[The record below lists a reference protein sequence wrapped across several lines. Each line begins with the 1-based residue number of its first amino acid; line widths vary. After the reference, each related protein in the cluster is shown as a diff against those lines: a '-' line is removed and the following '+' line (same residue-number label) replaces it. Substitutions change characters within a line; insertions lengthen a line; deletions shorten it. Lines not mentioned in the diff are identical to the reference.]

1 MAATERVVV
10 LMPPEEKLQL
20 AEMARRANVSIG
32 EFLRRL
38 VREQAA
44 EVAFAAELEQRRPEV
59 EALLDALEAS
69 NARAH
74 EALDAALAAV
84 EATRRQLAEPGP
96 EHVAA

>member
-10 LMPPEEKLQL
+10 LMPPDEKSQL
-20 AEMARRANVSIG
+20 VELARRANVSIG

-44 EVAFAAELEQRRPEV
+44 AAALEAELETRRPEV
-59 EALLDALEAS
+59 EALLDALEAG

-74 EALDAALAAV
+74 AALDAALLAV

-96 EHVAA
+96 AHVAA